1 MINEKA
7 YALGSKSSVIREIFE
22 YGKKRKSEIGEE
34 NVFDFSIGNP
44 SVPCPKIVT
53 ESLSELINN
62 SDPVSLHGYTS
73 APGDINVRKAIANY
87 VNDTFGVNEKA
98 ENIFLTAG
106 AAASLTVSLNAI
118 VNEGDEVIVFAPFF
132 PEYRVFAEKAG
143 AALRVVKCSPPLFQ
157 PDLCEL
163 EKAVNEKTK
172 AIIINSPNNP
182 TGAVMSADTVEK
194 ISALLRRKEKELGS
208 QIFIISDEPYRELIY
223 SDKEVPYI
231 TKYYDDSIVCYSF
244 SKSLSLP
251 GERIGYILVSDKC
264 KNAREVYFAI
274 CGAARSLGFVCA
286 PALFQYIIPRC
297 LGKTSDISV
306 YKENRDILY
315 NALTSFGYEVV
326 YPDGAFYLFVKA
338 LEDDDEAFAKKA
350 RKHELLIVPSKDF
363 GFGGYVRI
371 SYCVSTDTVKRSLDS
386 FKKLYDEYGETK
398 NG

>member
-1 MINEKA
+1 MINEKM

-22 YGKKRKSEIGEE
+22 YGKKRKNEIGEE

-53 ESLSELINN
+53 ESVSELINN

-73 APGDINVRKAIANY
+73 APGDINVRKAIADY
-87 VNDTFGVNEKA
+87 VNKSFGVNEKA
-98 ENIFLTAG
+98 ENIFLTVG

-118 VNEGDEVIVFAPFF
+118 VNESDEVIVFAPFF

-143 AALRVVKCSPPLFQ
+143 AVLRVVKCSPPLFQ
-157 PDLCEL
+157 PDISEL
-163 EKAVNEKTK
+163 EKYVNEKTK

-182 TGAVMSADTVEK
+182 TGAIISVDTIEK
-194 ISALLRRKEKELGS
+194 ISAVLRRKEKEFCH
-208 QIFIISDEPYRELIY
+208 QIFIISDEPYRELVY
-223 SDKEVPYI
+223 SDKQVPYI

-251 GERIGYILVSDKC
+251 GERIGYILVSEKC
-264 KNAREVYFAI
+264 KNVREVYFAI

-286 PALFQYIIPRC
+286 PSLFQYIIPKC
-297 LGKTSDISV
+297 IGKTSDISV

-315 NALTSFGYEVV
+315 GALTSLGYDVV

-338 LEDDDEAFAKKA
+338 LEDDDEEFAKKA
-350 RKHELLIVPSKDF
+350 RKYELLLVPSKDF

-386 FKKLYDEYGETK
+386 FKKLYDEYGENK